1 MSGAEDAI
9 RKCLK
14 NVCCISIK
22 MSAQEELSQVCE
34 EKQLIL
40 EEEEKPKKLEQEEEY
55 KWQRVQA
62 ITLDTSVFRDKVYQ
76 TRAEMQRAVKNG
88 TFNLNKTMAIKNGR
102 LFFLC
107 EK

>member
-1 MSGAEDAI
+1 M
-9 RKCLK
+9 
-14 NVCCISIK
+14 
-22 MSAQEELSQVCE
+22 QVCE

-40 EEEEKPKKLEQEEEY
+40 EEEEKEAIEKAEKLEQEEQY
-55 KWQRVQA
+55 KWLRVQP
-62 ITLDTSVFRDKVYQ
+62 ITLDPSVFRDKVYQ
-76 TRAEMQRAVKNG
+76 TRAEMQRAVQNG

>member
-1 MSGAEDAI
+1 
-9 RKCLK
+9 
-14 NVCCISIK
+14 
-22 MSAQEELSQVCE
+22 MSAQVVLSQGCGEKKLLLEELE
-34 EKQLIL
+34 EK
-40 EEEEKPKKLEQEEEY
+40 EEDNVKDSKQEEH
-55 KWQRVQA
+55 KWLRVQP
-62 ITLDTSVFRDKVYQ
+62 ITLETSVFRDKVYQ

>member
-1 MSGAEDAI
+1 MSG
-9 RKCLK
+9 
-14 NVCCISIK
+14 
-22 MSAQEELSQVCE
+22 QEEPSRACE
-34 EKQLIL
+34 GKKLLLEDL
-40 EEEEKPKKLEQEEEY
+40 EEEAKKQEEEEH
-55 KWQRVQA
+55 KWRRVQA

-88 TFNLNKTMAIKNGR
+88 TFDLNKTMAIKNGR

>member
-1 MSGAEDAI
+1 
-9 RKCLK
+9 
-14 NVCCISIK
+14 

-40 EEEEKPKKLEQEEEY
+40 EEEEEEKPEKLEQEEEEKEQH
-55 KWQRVQA
+55 KWLHVQP

-76 TRAEMQRAVKNG
+76 TRAEMQRVVQNG

>member
-1 MSGAEDAI
+1 
-9 RKCLK
+9 
-14 NVCCISIK
+14 
-22 MSAQEELSQVCE
+22 MSAPEELSQVCE

-40 EEEEKPKKLEQEEEY
+40 EEEEKEAAIEKAEKLEQEEQH
-55 KWQRVQA
+55 KWLRVQP
-62 ITLDTSVFRDKVYQ
+62 ITLDPSVFRDKVYQ
-76 TRAEMQRAVKNG
+76 TRAEMQRAVQNG